1 MRIFSR
7 EMAALAMFSC
17 ALAGCA
23 SPHYPTRE
31 GYGAGPPPLTLP
43 KPKYSTDEAA
53 QTAPAASPTPAPA
66 AAANADAQPQ
76 GPLTAVPVAQVESQ
90 PLPPPTP
97 VAATAQSAAAPSDAV
112 AQDTAPASPP
122 AAAAPPVSSTSDQ
135 PLAPRQVIHDET
147 PSAPPPAS
155 PPPPARE
162 AMASEPAPRR
172 TVETTTTISGRV
184 VEASDI
190 FENYEV
196 QKGDH
201 VDALAR
207 AFNTSRKVLL
217 DANDLKAPY
226 RLRPG
231 QILKVPV
238 AKAYV
243 VERGDTL
250 NGVAKR
256 FGVEAGELADLNH
269 ISTHASLRAGQEI
282 GLPSSMHDRG
292 PLRSSTTTR
301 EYAEG
306 GPPPERPA
314 YVPDRPAPDL
324 ETPLPSHQ
332 GLTPMT
338 PSEGA
343 PTQLHAP
350 PAPEYHAIPPG
361 GGAPQAAGGLSDA
374 AVAAA
379 AHGRFVWP
387 THGDIVTRFG
397 PQGVGRRND
406 GVDIRA
412 PQGQP
417 VLAAAGGEVVYS
429 GNLVPGYGNLV
440 LIKHADGW
448 VTAYAHLDKLEVHMK
463 DEVSQ
468 GQEIGQVGMTGDAT
482 APGLH
487 FEVRYAPA
495 PGAKTQPVDP
505 VLVLPAG

>member
-7 EMAALAMFSC
+7 EMAALAMISG

-23 SPHYPTRE
+23 SPHYPTRD
-31 GYGAGPPPLTLP
+31 GYGAGPPPLSLP
-43 KPKYSTDEAA
+43 KPKYPTEEPAQAA
-53 QTAPAASPTPAPA
+53 ATTAPAQAATDAQADTAPPTPAP
-66 AAANADAQPQ
+66 
-76 GPLTAVPVAQVESQ
+76 VAKVESQ

-97 VAATAQSAAAPSDAV
+97 VAATAQSAAAPSNAV
-112 AQDTAPASPP
+112 AQDTAPPASPP
-122 AAAAPPVSSTSDQ
+122 ASPPPPPVADQAAPPPPDQ
-135 PLAPRQVIHDET
+135 PLAPRTVIHDEPT
-147 PSAPPPAS
+147 APPPAS

-162 AMASEPAPRR
+162 AMASEAAQRR
-172 TVETTTTISGRV
+172 SSDAAATIAGRV
-184 VEASDI
+184 VDASDI

-207 AFNTSRKVLL
+207 AFDTSRKVLL
-217 DANDLKAPY
+217 DANDLKPPY

-250 NGVAKR
+250 NGVARR
-256 FGVEAGELADLNH
+256 FGVEAGELAELNH
-269 ISTHASLRAGQEI
+269 IGLHAPLRAGQEI

-292 PLRSSTTTR
+292 PLRASTSSR

-306 GPPPERPA
+306 GPPERPA
-314 YVPDRPAPDL
+314 YEAPPPRPDL
-324 ETPLPSHQ
+324 ETPLPSHP
-332 GLTPMT
+332 GLVPAT
-338 PSEGA
+338 PSES
-343 PTQLHAP
+343 TP
-350 PAPEYHAIPPG
+350 PPVNPGYHSIPPG
-361 GGAPQAAGGLSDA
+361 AGAPQAAGGLTDA
-374 AVAAA
+374 EVAAA

-387 THGDIVTRFG
+387 THGDIVERFG

-406 GVDIRA
+406 GVDIKA

-417 VLAAAGGEVVYS
+417 VLAAAAGEVVYS

-448 VTAYAHLDKLEVHMK
+448 VTAYAHLDKLEVRMK
-463 DEVSQ
+463 DQVTQ
-468 GQEIGQVGMTGDAT
+468 GQEVGQVGMTGDAT
-482 APGLH
+482 EPGLH